1 MRIWIATLTLIAV
14 PSLVSAGADCK
25 DPRARYEDLGCV
37 SQALDRADKELND
50 TYKALLTGVDQE
62 GKAKLKDAQR
72 AWIQFR
78 DADTA
83 LAYRISG
90 EGGSLGGLI
99 AMNHKLDLTT
109 ERTRQLKEFANAGGR

>member
-83 LAYRISG
+83 LGTGFRARAAP
-90 EGGSLGGLI
+90 LG
-99 AMNHKLDLTT
+99 A
-109 ERTRQLKEFANAGGR
+109 